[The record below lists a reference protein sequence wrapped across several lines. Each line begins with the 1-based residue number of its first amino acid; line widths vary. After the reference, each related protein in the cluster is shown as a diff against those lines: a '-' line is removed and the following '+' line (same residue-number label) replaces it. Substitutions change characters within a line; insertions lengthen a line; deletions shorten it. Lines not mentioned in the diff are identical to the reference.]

1 MPISPPTQFLLA
13 TGQVITP
20 DTCTAINH
28 GSQAEATTHPV
39 EDGSSIADH
48 IIKKPNTVSLT
59 TSWTPRP
66 WDETYLPS
74 GPTRGQDAFDIL
86 SGVLQ
91 RRETLTID
99 AEGIVYSPVVLLSV
113 SMARQFE
120 DGDGRT
126 IQVEAQEIQIVSGKT
141 VKVKQSKSLRGKG
154 KKKKTQVPLTRAQT
168 AIAVLGATVVG
179 PWATALG
186 IGNTLSYAQ

>member
-1 MPISPPTQFLLA
+1 MPTSPITQFLLA
-13 TGQVITP
+13 TGQIITP
-20 DTCTAINH
+20 DTCTQINH

-59 TSWTPRP
+59 TNWTPRP
-66 WDETYLPS
+66 IDETYLPS
-74 GPTRGQDAFDIL
+74 GINRGQDAFDIL

-91 RRETLTID
+91 RRETLTITSD
-99 AEGIVYSPVVLLSV
+99 GIVYAPVVLLSV

-141 VKVKQSKSLRGKG
+141 VKIKQSKSLRGKG
-154 KKKKTQVPLTRAQT
+154 KKKKTQAPLTRAEV
-168 AIAVLGATVVG
+168 AIVVAGAVITGQWQRA
-179 PWATALG
+179 AG
-186 IGNTLSYAQ
+186 ISTLLF

>member
-1 MPISPPTQFLLA
+1 MPTSPPTQFLLA

-39 EDGSSIADH
+39 EDGSAIADH
-48 IIKKPNTVSLT
+48 IIKKPNTVSFT
-59 TSWTPRP
+59 TNWTPRP

-141 VKVKQSKSLRGKG
+141 VKIKQSKSLRGKG
-154 KKKKTQVPLTRAQT
+154 KKKKTQAPLTRAEV
-168 AIAVLGATVVG
+168 AIVVAGAVITGQWQRA
-179 PWATALG
+179 AG
-186 IGNTLSYAQ
+186 ISTLLF

>member
-1 MPISPPTQFLLA
+1 MPTSPPTQFLLA

-20 DTCTAINH
+20 DTCVSIGH

-48 IIKKPNTVSLT
+48 VIRKPNTLSLT
-59 TSWTPRP
+59 TNWTPRP
-66 WDETYLPS
+66 IDETYLPS
-74 GPTRGQDAFDIL
+74 GINRGQDAFDIL

-91 RRETLTID
+91 RRETLTITSD
-99 AEGIVYSPVVLLSV
+99 GIVYAPVVLLSV

-141 VKVKQSKSLRGKG
+141 VKIKQSKSLRGKG
-154 KKKKTQVPLTRAQT
+154 KKKKTQAPLTRAEV
-168 AIAVLGATVVG
+168 AIVVAGAVITGQWQRA
-179 PWATALG
+179 AG
-186 IGNTLSYAQ
+186 ISTLLF